1 MAERGP
7 FTKILRVT
15 AASSLVL
22 LLFASG
28 CSSDEQNNPQVQGKC
43 DPTKDPTS
51 FIPTSSIPGG
61 PRGQGI
67 CVGGILTCALYGPI
81 GTLPPQDRGKPP
93 IPC

>member
-1 MAERGP
+1 MAEKGP
-7 FTKILRVT
+7 FTILRVGL
-15 AASSLVL
+15 ASSLVL
-22 LLFASG
+22 LLFTAG
-28 CSSDEQNNPQVQGKC
+28 CSSDVQNNPQIPDKC
-43 DPTKDPTS
+43 DPTEDPTG

-81 GTLPPQDRGKPP
+81 GTVPPQDKGKRP